1 MGTEIPVNRASYN
14 YKQFCEI
21 ALVRIWGGRVEY
33 VRVGSK
39 QFINYNL
46 AENTIRD
53 WIRRPYGTT
62 YY

>member
-1 MGTEIPVNRASYN
+1 MDTYPCLLTMGTEIPVNRVSYN

-39 QFINYNL
+39 QFINYITL
-46 AENTIRD
+46 QKTPLDI
-53 WIRRPYGTT
+53 G
-62 YY
+62 